1 MTEYAVGMTSTSSS
15 PTAPRR
21 NVALVTID
29 IIASVILLVF
39 GLGIGLYVL
48 ITAVTFGS
56 LTSSNAAL
64 QGVVI
69 FVLMAVAVLGFFLAV
84 GMVIVGLIRKRYT
97 FWWPLAGIIVTVGLF
112 YLGTWIISLSVTA

>member
-1 MTEYAVGMTSTSSS
+1 MTSTSSS